1 MNIKE
6 YLSDKS
12 YGFYVVLATMF
23 LVLVTTIVYAIGL
36 SQIGFL
42 SWEAI
47 VSLIVGLVLAAGLI
61 VLKQYKFVPAVLFA
75 TILFAF
81 IMVLYYLYDYIISSV
96 FWGNFAVPGEI
107 IATAVFFVLTIAA
120 SIVSVFAP
128 IVNKENA

>member
-12 YGFYVVLATMF
+12 YGFFVVLATMF

-42 SWEAI
+42 SWEAV
-47 VSLIVGLVLAAGLI
+47 VSLIVGLVVGAGLI
-61 VLKQYKFVPAVLFA
+61 VLKQYKFVPAVLYA

-81 IMVLYYLYDYIISSV
+81 IMALYYLYDYIISSV

-107 IATAVFFVLTIAA
+107 IAAAVFFLLAIAA
-120 SIVSVFAP
+120 SIVSIFAP

>member
-12 YGFYVVLATMF
+12 YGFYVILATMF
-23 LVLVTTIVYAIGL
+23 LSLVTILVYSIGF

-47 VSLIVGLVLAAGLI
+47 VSLIVGVVVGAGLL
-61 VLKQYKFVPAVLFA
+61 VLKQYKYVPGVLFA
-75 TILFAF
+75 TIFFAF
-81 IMVLYYLYDYIISSV
+81 IMVLYYVYDYIISAA
-96 FWGNFAVPGEI
+96 FWGSFAVPGEI
-107 IATAVFFVLTIAA
+107 IAAAVFFLLAIAA
-120 SIVSVFAP
+120 SIVSIFAP